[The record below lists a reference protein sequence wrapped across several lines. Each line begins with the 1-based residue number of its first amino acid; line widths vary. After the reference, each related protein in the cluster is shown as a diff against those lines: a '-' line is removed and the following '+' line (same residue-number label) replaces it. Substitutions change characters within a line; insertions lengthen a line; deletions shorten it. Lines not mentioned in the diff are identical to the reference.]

1 MSDGSD
7 QIVLSRQYI
16 CYSSYSLLVWSMDHL
31 LLKKFPMYHFAVL
44 KPHEQGVESV
54 FHIGQWT
61 QGHFQLRI
69 YGTLCGPLKFPKD
82 HVENHWAI
90 LFYFILNKPP
100 IHDSYTVTFVK
111 NPDLTLWT
119 PAKINGLMNLTHKLI
134 FKAWFTWCEVILVP
148 MCVVHWFIFCS
159 ALSTCLTFSNTDVS

>member
-54 FHIGQWT
+54 FHIGQ
-61 QGHFQLRI
+61 
-69 YGTLCGPLKFPKD
+69 
-82 HVENHWAI
+82 
-90 LFYFILNKPP
+90 
-100 IHDSYTVTFVK
+100 
-111 NPDLTLWT
+111 
-119 PAKINGLMNLTHKLI
+119 
-134 FKAWFTWCEVILVP
+134 
-148 MCVVHWFIFCS
+148 
-159 ALSTCLTFSNTDVS
+159 